1 MSFHHQGI
9 NVAYAEPQLERKP
22 IAWLVASLFALAPFT
37 WTEESRAQ
45 GLAGMRSHTSVS
57 EWAVGPAPATVT
69 VASRD
74 EAALAAQVREDERK
88 RLAEIATAEGQARLA
103 EEARRNEEARLRSQ
117 AQAEA
122 LQKQLR
128 EAQAREA
135 QRIAD
140 AARDEEARL
149 REAARAEA
157 ERATARERQ
166 RAEQARAAQAA
177 QLAAERK
184 AAEDRRRDMERQ
196 AEENRQ
202 LAAKMEA
209 AEAAR
214 RAEAERAAAA
224 EAMAREA
231 ETRRREAEERA
242 VAAEREAAARA
253 EEARQQAEAEQAR
266 AAAEAVRL
274 QAQRVE
280 DARREVAA
288 ARPNHRADVPAPE
301 VRVVALEPE
310 NERTP
315 AAQVSGQDEWALAFK
330 PVTRNPSGS
339 GSQQSGAASQNVLT
353 IGKTGG
359 VIGAPNPLASEAALA
374 VQSAGLVKQFDAPGN
389 DQKPTRSAA
398 ASAGKASPAPTS
410 GTPGQF
416 ARWLETQS
424 DDFGMG
430 PTPSSAE
437 LKRIIWGAVKTAAE
451 RSPEVRQAYANFQAS
466 NADVLE
472 AKGQRWPQVD
482 IGSQS
487 PSLNFGPGRGG
498 SNPANLL
505 SATVTT
511 NVFDWGRTKHTI
523 GSREHLSNAAE
534 RAYEAALASS
544 ANEVSTTLI
553 ELGKQRNIVD
563 LSQQFVDRMST
574 LVRMLGEIV
583 EVDRG
588 RGSELTQAKT
598 RLLQAQA
605 QRDTAEARVRDA
617 ELTLRKLVGDEAVLI
632 PRTRTWS
639 IEPGNLPRLLSQVD
653 VHPALQQVRS
663 EADAADLNAKAV
675 KAAGLPQVNWVV
687 SAGMGKDAAGQRQP
701 WQTMLTLNWGA
712 FRGGSAKAQADA
724 ASQRASASWQRMEQQ
739 RRDLEYAVRTADQDA
754 HTMLQRADLYQGLSA
769 ETDRVRKAFFE
780 QWYHLGKRTLLDV
793 LTAENEHYGNRVAEV
808 TNRFDAYTAVFR
820 EHHAAGSL
828 TQWLSG
834 EVGS

>member
-1 MSFHHQGI
+1 MSFHPQGI
-9 NVAYAEPQLERKP
+9 HVACAEPQLERKP

-37 WTEESRAQ
+37 WAEESRAQ
-45 GLAGMRSHTSVS
+45 TLTGMRSHTSVS
-57 EWAVGPAPATVT
+57 EWAVGPAPAAVM

-88 RLAEIATAEGQARLA
+88 RLAAIATAEGQARLA

-122 LQKQLR
+122 QQMQLR

-184 AAEDRRRDMERQ
+184 VAEDRRRDMERQ

-202 LAAKMEA
+202 LAVKMDA

-224 EAMAREA
+224 EAIAREA
-231 ETRRREAEERA
+231 ETRRRDAEERA
-242 VAAEREAAARA
+242 AAAEREAAARV
-253 EEARQQAEAEQAR
+253 EEARRQAEAEQAR
-266 AAAEAVRL
+266 AAAEAARV
-274 QAQRVE
+274 QARRVA

-288 ARPNHRADVPAPE
+288 VRLGGRDTVPAPE
-301 VRVVALEPE
+301 VRVVTLEPGQD
-310 NERTP
+310 RTP
-315 AAQVSGQDEWALAFK
+315 TARVSGQDEWALAFE
-330 PVTRNPSGS
+330 PVTRDPQGS
-339 GSQQSGAASQNVLT
+339 GSRSSGAVSPNVLT
-353 IGKTGG
+353 IGKLGG
-359 VIGAPNPLASEAALA
+359 AIGAPNPLASEAALA
-374 VQSAGLVKQFDAPGN
+374 VQSAGPVKQFDAPGK
-389 DQKPTRSAA
+389 DQKLAGSAA
-398 ASAGKASPAPTS
+398 VSPAPTS

-424 DDFGMG
+424 DDFGTG
-430 PTPSSAE
+430 PTPSAAE
-437 LKRIIWGAVKTAAE
+437 LKRIIWDAVKTAAD

-487 PSLNFGPGRGG
+487 PTLNFGPGRGG
-498 SNPANLL
+498 NSPANLL

-511 NVFDWGRTKHTI
+511 NVFDWGRTKNTI

-534 RAYEAALASS
+534 RAHEAALASS
-544 ANEVSTTLI
+544 ANEVSATLI

-632 PRTRTWS
+632 PRTRAWS
-639 IEPGNLPRLLSQVD
+639 IEPGNLPKLLSQVD
-653 VHPALQQVRS
+653 AHPSLQQVRS

-724 ASQRASASWQRMEQQ
+724 ASQRATASWQRMEQQ

-754 HTMLQRADLYQGLSA
+754 HTMLQRADLYQGMSV

-828 TQWLSG
+828 AQWLSG
-834 EVGS
+834 EAGS